1 MRVAFLVLLFSFLG
15 YKGFTQ
21 CTTTPIN
28 VDLSG
33 SASNAITISATRN
46 GDCCLDNNCNTFNVT
61 VNPGTDMINFSTDQT
76 GGASFYTINCG
87 SPINSGT
94 PACVSGLGTNFT
106 ISWCKPGNNVVAYT
120 ITALSTVTVSPD
132 LHLRT
137 GCSGTMSVNG
147 LTPST
152 VSWTSIYPGATGAY
166 DSYLSSPTS
175 GVSTVTV
182 TPQAGAPAYIDY
194 KVSGS
199 RATCGTAGIPIR
211 VYTYP
216 TLNVSITPSSPV
228 ICSGAPVTLTAV
240 PTGGYPSYTY
250 SWNTGATTS
259 SISATTPGTYTVTVN
274 DQTSCGPVT
283 QQINVTA
290 LAAPTVAPAT
300 ICSGNSATLTATA
313 PGGSYQ
319 WYNAATNGFL
329 LFSGASYTTPSLT
342 TNTTYYV
349 QTTGVSCTT
358 SRTPVTVTVIPL
370 PPKPGITP

>member
-1 MRVAFLVLLFSFLG
+1 M
-15 YKGFTQ
+15 
-21 CTTTPIN
+21 
-28 VDLSG
+28 
-33 SASNAITISATRN
+33 RN
-46 GDCCLDNNCNTFNVT
+46 GDCCGTNCNTFNVT
-61 VNPGTDMINFSTDQT
+61 VAPGTDMINFSTDQVT
-76 GGASFYTINCG
+76 GSGSYIINCG
-87 SPINSGT
+87 LSTSITAPSGT
-94 PACVSGLGTNFT
+94 PACISGLGTTFT
-106 ISWCKPGNNVVAYT
+106 ISFCKPGSNIVAYT
-120 ITALSTVTVSPD
+120 ITALSSVTVSPD
-132 LHLRT
+132 LYLRT

-152 VSWTSIYPGATGAY
+152 VSWTSVYPGAIGAY
-166 DSYLSSPTS
+166 NNYLSSTS
-175 GVSTVTV
+175 GVSTTV
-182 TPQAGAPAYIDY
+182 TPQAVVPPYIDY
-194 KVSGS
+194 KVSGM
-199 RATCGTAGIPIR
+199 RGTCAAGILTVR
-211 VYTYP
+211 VYIYP
-216 TLNVSITPSSPV
+216 PLNVSITPSSPV

-283 QQINVTA
+283 QQVNVTA

-319 WYNAATNGFL
+319 WYDAATNGSL

-349 QTTGVSCTT
+349 QTTGASCTT

-370 PPKPGITP
+370 PPKPGIVP